1 MLKFATT
8 LLLAFALFACEE
20 SAADVDVPAAV
31 TTAFNS
37 AYPGATEVEWEED
50 GDHYEVEFNFNGQEM
65 ELEYSATGELMEMH
79 ED

>member
-1 MLKFATT
+1 MKYCFT
-8 LLLAFALFACEE
+8 LLLALALFACGD
-20 SAADVDVPAAV
+20 SAADVEVPTAV

-37 AYPGATEVEWEED
+37 AYPGATDVEWEED
-50 GDHYEVEFNFNGQEM
+50 GDHYEVEFDYNGTEM